1 MLACF
6 KVPVGTATAGCPSS
20 ISAPHRATVLFGTKL
35 DQVDDQ
41 PKSAAK
47 LAVHL
52 LKQPQQ
58 PQQQATSNAAAEA
71 AVATAASLE
80 GALSLGLGP
89 AGSSSGVSVQGI
101 LHSRQCAADSL
112 AAALASEQQQ
122 QQGETAGDGV
132 AMSAA
137 VAAAADALD
146 SLVQLLEQYC
156 HPSNTGGWS
165 GDLAV
170 FLRHGVHYF
179 MKVCVHCAY
188 QMCCCVLLQRKEKCA
203 CALACACPMCV
214 CAWIGLCIP
223 AWSPVVLQQ

>member
-6 KVPVGTATAGCPSS
+6 KVPVGTATAGCPST
-20 ISAPHRATVLFGTKL
+20 ISAPHRATLLFGTKL

-52 LKQPQQ
+52 LKQPQL
-58 PQQQATSNAAAEA
+58 QQLADSAAAAVAEA

-80 GALSLGLGP
+80 SALSLGLGP

-101 LHSRQCAADSL
+101 LHSRQCVAAEADVL

-122 QQGETAGDGV
+122 QQGLAAGDGV
-132 AMSAA
+132 AMSPA

-156 HPSNTGGWS
+156 HPSNTGAWS

-179 MKVCVHCAY
+179 MKV
-188 QMCCCVLLQRKEKCA
+188 
-203 CALACACPMCV
+203 
-214 CAWIGLCIP
+214 
-223 AWSPVVLQQ
+223 SVLQCM

>member
-1 MLACF
+1 VLLVISSRYMLLCAGVVDWAPYVPQLYTHMLACF
-6 KVPVGTATAGCPSS
+6 KVPVGTATAGCPST
-20 ISAPHRATVLFGTKL
+20 ISAPHRATQLFGSKL

-58 PQQQATSNAAAEA
+58 QQGSEVPDLAA

-89 AGSSSGVSVQGI
+89 AGGSSGVSVQGI
-101 LHSRQCAADSL
+101 LNSRQCAAEDVPDGV
-112 AAALASEQQQ
+112 AAALAGEQQQ
-122 QQGETAGDGV
+122 QQGAAAGEGV
-132 AMSAA
+132 PMSAA
-137 VAAAADALD
+137 VSAAADALD

-156 HPSNTGGWS
+156 HPSNTGHWS

-179 MKVCVHCAY
+179 MKVCYVCY
-188 QMCCCVLLQRKEKCA
+188 GGVLV
-203 CALACACPMCV
+203 V
-214 CAWIGLCIP
+214 CW
-223 AWSPVVLQQ
+223 

>member
-1 MLACF
+1 MLPLAGVVDWAPYVPQLYTHMLACF

-20 ISAPHRATVLFGTKL
+20 ISAPHRATQLFGTKL

-58 PQQQATSNAAAEA
+58 QKVSGVSDPAAAAA

-101 LHSRQCAADSL
+101 LNSRQCAAEDLPDSL
-112 AAALASEQQQ
+112 AAALAGEQQQ
-122 QQGETAGDGV
+122 QQGAEAGDRV
-132 AMSAA
+132 PMSAA
-137 VAAAADALD
+137 VGAAADALD

-156 HPSNTGGWS
+156 HPSNTGHWS

-179 MKVCVHCAY
+179 MKVCYDVMLVTTITGCR
-188 QMCCCVLLQRKEKCA
+188 CFLEF
-203 CALACACPMCV
+203 
-214 CAWIGLCIP
+214 
-223 AWSPVVLQQ
+223 